1 MSLASA
7 GRPSAWRA
15 SSTPSSSKLSRI
27 AAIAWVRRVSCWR
40 GAARGEVVRLR
51 VLRIDAA
58 AGEDVGTGREAGG
71 GRAPRHQQLEA
82 GRGVAQQQHGGGC
95 AHRHGLA
102 MGVELLCGADHGGII
117 GSGRATCLKR
127 QAACISSRDHDLPGR
142 LRRVD
147 VVARTLQEP
156 LGKVLG
162 QPVVIDYKPGAAG
175 NIASEFVA
183 RSRPDGYTL
192 VFGTAATHGSNAALY
207 KKLPFDVEADFVPVA
222 PIIDVSNVLTINPD
236 VMNVKTLKEFVELVK
251 ANPGKF
257 NYASTGNGTG
267 THMAFAEFNSRLGLN
282 MTHVPYKGGPEA
294 MTAVLKGETCC
305 IMNQVQTVLTQY
317 KAGKVRLLGV
327 TTAKRVAAIQEVPAI
342 AESGLP
348 GTQGFD
354 STTWFALFAPK
365 GTDARSSPSSMAPSR
380 PCWRTPRSRAS
391 SKAPATRCASS
402 RRSSSSRRCTPTA

>member
-1 MSLASA
+1 MA
-7 GRPSAWRA
+7 PSTAFQEIA
-15 SSTPSSSKLSRI
+15 LSPSTPRSLL
-27 AAIAWVRRVSCWR
+27 RRALV
-40 GAARGEVVRLR
+40 
-51 VLRIDAA
+51 AA
-58 AGEDVGTGREAGG
+58 AAAVLLPPA
-71 GRAPRHQQLEA
+71 H
-82 GRGVAQQQHGGGC
+82 AQGP
-95 AHRHGLA
+95 
-102 MGVELLCGADHGGII
+102 ADWPDRPVNVIMTFPA
-117 GSGRATCLKR
+117 GSG
-127 QAACISSRDHDLPGR
+127 
-142 LRRVD
+142 VD

-175 NIASEFVA
+175 NIASEYVA

-207 KKLPFDVEADFVPVA
+207 RKLAFDVETDFVPVA
-222 PIIDVSNVLTINPD
+222 PILDVSNVLTINPD
-236 VMNVKTLKEFVELVK
+236 VMNVKTLKEFVDLVK

-327 TTAKRVAAIQEVPAI
+327 TTARRVAAIPDVPSI

-348 GTQGFD
+348 GTKGFD

-365 GTDARSSPSSMAPSR
+365 GTDARIVAKLNGAI
-380 PCWRTPRSRAS
+380 RTVLENPEIKGKLEGAGNTVRIETPEQFRQTVHANRVKWAEVV
-391 SKAPATRCASS
+391 KAANVTID
-402 RRSSSSRRCTPTA
+402 